1 MEIYPAAGI
10 AFAFPLLG
18 KHSQLQ
24 IKQLW
29 GLGPLFP
36 LPGQGAGSSDLDSNG
51 KRDTMERASSV
62 IGSTLHPNA
71 PALDARL
78 PGTPAPGA
86 PGVFPAP
93 LSAPSRP
100 CSPLSHF
107 SC

>member
-51 KRDTMERASSV
+51 KRDTME
-62 IGSTLHPNA
+62 
-71 PALDARL
+71 
-78 PGTPAPGA
+78 
-86 PGVFPAP
+86 
-93 LSAPSRP
+93 
-100 CSPLSHF
+100 
-107 SC
+107 